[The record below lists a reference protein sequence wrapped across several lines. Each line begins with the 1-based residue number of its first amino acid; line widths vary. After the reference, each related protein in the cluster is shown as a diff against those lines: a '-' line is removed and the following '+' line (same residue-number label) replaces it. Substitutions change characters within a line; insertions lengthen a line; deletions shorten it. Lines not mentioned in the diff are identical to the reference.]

1 LKETKPK
8 LTRGGRRNGSGRPR
22 LDTVAKIYKLEP
34 RIIEAVKAIAQQQ
47 NLTESSV
54 VNELLYK
61 AIYRHELAASH
72 AGSQMQK

>member
-1 LKETKPK
+1 VKETKPK
-8 LTRGGRRNGSGRPR
+8 LTHGGQRNGSGRPR

-34 RIIEAVKAIAQQQ
+34 RVIEAVKAIAQQQ

-61 AIYRHELAASH
+61 AIIFIS
-72 AGSQMQK
+72 S